1 MYPLHG
7 SAGLAAPILR
17 CLVGLCR
24 ADRRVAGPVQGKV
37 GHIVIFS
44 QFWFFLKKLKNETG
58 QNLFLRSCNF

>member
-24 ADRRVAGPVQGKV
+24 AESGSVVLIGELPGPFKERLA
-37 GHIVIFS
+37 ISLFFS
-44 QFWFFLKKLKNETG
+44 QFWFF
-58 QNLFLRSCNF
+58 

>member
-37 GHIVIFS
+37 GHIVIFFS
-44 QFWFFLKKLKNETG
+44 ILVFLKKFEK
-58 QNLFLRSCNF
+58 